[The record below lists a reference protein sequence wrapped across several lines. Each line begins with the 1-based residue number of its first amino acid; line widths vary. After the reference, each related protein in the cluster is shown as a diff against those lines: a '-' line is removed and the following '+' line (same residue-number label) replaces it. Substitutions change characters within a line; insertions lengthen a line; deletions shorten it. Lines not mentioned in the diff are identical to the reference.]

1 MIVIKETKH
10 YKLVVMKDPEE
21 LNYAIVNK
29 SYNKIEARAD
39 PLFAAYD
46 LLDEL
51 EEQLSK
57 IVGKETATVRAI
69 Q

>member
-1 MIVIKETKH
+1 
-10 YKLVVMKDPEE
+10 MKDPKE